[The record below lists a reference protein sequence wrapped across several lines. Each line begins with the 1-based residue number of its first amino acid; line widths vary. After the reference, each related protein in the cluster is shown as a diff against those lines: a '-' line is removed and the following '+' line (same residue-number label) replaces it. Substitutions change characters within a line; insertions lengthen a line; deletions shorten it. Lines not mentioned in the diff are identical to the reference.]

1 MSPQAALLFCCCSR
15 FRCCRS
21 AVSAASRC
29 CSRAIAC
36 SLASVRLSTF
46 HTLWRNASRFFWYS
60 SVTLLSFGGAA
71 WYSKSTRACAKQH
84 TQGRTGQ
91 HYPFHQ

>member
-1 MSPQAALLFCCCSR
+1 MSPQAALLFLLLLQAAAAAR
-15 FRCCRS
+15 RS
-21 AVSAASRC
+21 PAACAAV
-29 CSRAIAC
+29 RAQSPA

-60 SVTLLSFGGAA
+60 VTLLSFGGAA
-71 WYSKSTRACAKQH
+71 WYSKSTRACAKQKLP
-84 TQGRTGQ
+84 QGRTGQ